1 MKPAFS
7 EMGLVLDFCGFV
19 GLQAI
24 SRRNRNC
31 HMVMCRVAFDAAGQP
46 LKELLTPAREG
57 TNRRRWLFGRFYDIV
72 NILLSER
79 RVCLRGLGGR
89 WTNGWR

>member
-7 EMGLVLDFCGFV
+7 EMGLVLAFCGFV

-46 LKELLTPAREG
+46 LKELLTPTRED